1 LRCLEAKCSSKVQ
14 QLLAGT
20 SPTEGWLSV
29 AEAAERLG
37 ISVQRVRQLLHAG
50 ELDGRK
56 GPGGWIVAENAVR
69 TREQTP
75 PAAGRPLSSH
85 MAWLVVAQ
93 LLAADSRPESGA
105 DLELDRRDRY
115 RLRHLVAHRGIERDW
130 AFWLSRRANV
140 AHYWVHP
147 GVIESVLNDQR
158 VSVSGAGVAAAAGA
172 EIAGGDVS
180 DLYLSS
186 EALPG
191 VIDDYGLQ
199 SDPAGQLQI
208 HLWRPGSGAEFVLRP
223 GEPVPVALAAL
234 DLLSA
239 PDSRA
244 RHWAR
249 TFIQQNAEDMPIL
262 SIERRVSVQSG
273 PEETQ
278 GRQVR

>member
-1 LRCLEAKCSSKVQ
+1 MDTGLVI
-14 QLLAGT
+14 
-20 SPTEGWLSV
+20 EGWLSV
-29 AEAAERLG
+29 AEVAQRLG

-56 GPGGWIVAENAVR
+56 GPGGWIVAESAVR
-69 TREQTP
+69 AREQAP

-93 LLAADSRPESGA
+93 LLAADSPPGSGV
-105 DLELDRRDRY
+105 DLDPDRRDRY
-115 RLRHLVAHRGIERDW
+115 RLRHLLAHRGLERDW
-130 AFWLSRRANV
+130 AFWLARRAV
-140 AHYWVHP
+140 VGHYWVHP
-147 GVIESVLNDQR
+147 GVVQSVLNDPR

-208 HLWRPGSGAEFVLRP
+208 HLWRRGSGAEFVLRP
-223 GEPVPVALAAL
+223 GQPVPVVLAAL

-249 TFIQQNAEDMPIL
+249 TFIQQNAEGMPIL
-262 SIERRVSVQSG
+262 STCRLVSVHSG
-273 PEETQ
+273 PEEKQ
-278 GRQVR
+278 GGQVP

>member
-1 LRCLEAKCSSKVQ
+1 MDTGLVID
-14 QLLAGT
+14 
-20 SPTEGWLSV
+20 GWLSV
-29 AEAAERLG
+29 AEAAERLS

-56 GPGGWIVAENAVR
+56 GPGGWVVAENAVR
-69 TREQTP
+69 AREQAP

-93 LLAADSRPESGA
+93 LLSADSRPESGV
-105 DLELDRRDRY
+105 DLEPDRRDRY
-115 RLRHLVAHRGIERDW
+115 RLRHLLANRGLERDW
-130 AFWLSRRANV
+130 ALWLSRRADV

-147 GVIESVLNDQR
+147 GVVQSVLNDPR

-191 VIDDYGLQ
+191 VINDYGLE

-223 GEPVPVALAAL
+223 GKPVPVILAAL

-239 PDSRA
+239 PDSRP
-244 RHWAR
+244 RHWANAY
-249 TFIQQNAEDMPIL
+249 IQQKIEGMPIL
-262 SIERRVSVQSG
+262 LTKRHLNAHSR
-273 PEETQ
+273 PEEKQ
-278 GRQVR
+278 GGRVR

>member
-1 LRCLEAKCSSKVQ
+1 MDTGLVI
-14 QLLAGT
+14 
-20 SPTEGWLSV
+20 EGWLSV

-50 ELDGRK
+50 DLDGRK
-56 GPGGWIVAENAVR
+56 GPGGWIVVENAVR
-69 TREQTP
+69 AREQAP
-75 PAAGRPLSSH
+75 PPAGRPLSSH

-93 LLAADSRPESGA
+93 LRAADSRPESGV
-105 DLELDRRDRY
+105 DLEPDRRDRY
-115 RLRHLVAHRGIERDW
+115 RLRHLLIHRGLERDW
-130 AFWLSRRANV
+130 AFWLSRRAV
-140 AHYWVHP
+140 MAHYWVHP
-147 GVIESVLNDQR
+147 GVIQSVLNDPR
-158 VSVSGAGVAAAAGA
+158 VSVSGADVAAAAGA

-208 HLWRPGSGAEFVLRP
+208 HLWRPGSGAENVLRP
-223 GEPVPVALAAL
+223 GKPVPVVLAAL

-249 TFIQQNAEDMPIL
+249 DFIQQIAEGMPIL
-262 SIERRVSVQSG
+262 STERRVSVHSG
-273 PEETQ
+273 PEEKQ
-278 GRQVR
+278 GGQVR